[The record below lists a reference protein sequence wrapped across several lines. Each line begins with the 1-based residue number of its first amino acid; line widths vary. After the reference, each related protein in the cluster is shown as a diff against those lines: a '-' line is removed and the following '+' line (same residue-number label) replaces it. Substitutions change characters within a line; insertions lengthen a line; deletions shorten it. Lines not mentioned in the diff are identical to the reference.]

1 MAALLLALI
10 SAAAYG
16 VSDFLGGLASRRV
29 AALRVVL
36 VSYPVSALV
45 IAVMAPFV
53 GGRLDPASLAWGA
66 ASGAVM
72 AVAMWCFYSALAE
85 GPMSVVSPVTAV
97 MVAGV
102 PVVVGV
108 ALGERLSPVSIVGI
122 LLAIAAIVLVSR
134 ESAAGGDGRRFTP
147 RVARL
152 TLAAG
157 TCFALSFVFTDR
169 IDGAS
174 GLWALV
180 AARVVAS
187 CLVAV
192 AAMRSKESARL
203 RGRLLVLAVG
213 VGLLDVVA
221 NIGML
226 YAFRDGM
233 LSLMSVLI
241 ALYPA
246 VTVGLAVAV
255 LRERVGPGQLL
266 GMALATGAVVTIAVA
281 G

>member
-1 MAALLLALI
+1 MAALLLALL
-10 SAAAYG
+10 SAVAYG

-36 VSYPVSALV
+36 VSYPVSAFV
-45 IAVMAPFV
+45 IAALAPFA
-53 GGRLDPASLAWGA
+53 GGRLDTASLLWGA

-72 AVAMWCFYSALAE
+72 AVAMWCFYLALAE
-85 GPMSVVSPVTAV
+85 GPMSIVSPVTAV

-108 ALGERLSPVSIVGI
+108 ALGERPSPVSLVGI
-122 LLAIAAIVLVSR
+122 LLAVAAIVLVSR
-134 ESAAGGDGRRFTP
+134 EAAASGQGRRFTP

-152 TLAAG
+152 TLGAG

-169 IDGAS
+169 IDGGS

-192 AAMRSKESARL
+192 AATRTTRTAPL

-233 LSLMSVLI
+233 LSLVSVLI

-255 LRERVGPGQLL
+255 LRERLGPGQWL